1 MSVDRIELT
10 VFGKEGGP
18 LTKRI
23 WLCEEDGSV
32 KSDGSQC
39 IMARGRARRVV
50 LERMQDFGVLID
62 SFQSNEALATGA
74 LRDDLPPQVEVTTKR
89 KLNGH
94 RQPELITRTQEYI
107 VYRSGTPSLVLLD
120 FDRKGMPSAVANRL
134 RGTRRF
140 WRSRDLRDCAKE
152 SQAIYGPNGADRRA
166 RLCHTWVPHAKNTEC
181 TPRELADR
189 LGNRRGQ
196 ACADVMP
203 PG

>member
-134 RGTRRF
+134 QEIGGV
-140 WRSRDLRDCAKE
+140 WNALAKIVPALAAAGRV
-152 SQAIYGPNGADRRA
+152 QRA
-166 RLCHTWVPHAKNTEC
+166 STSAGLFNAQTGEKIHGSGGCHF
-181 TPRELADR
+181 
-189 LGNRRGQ
+189 
-196 ACADVMP
+196 
-203 PG
+203 